1 MSWKD
6 FDWRVGRATASA
18 SANGEGKR
26 PRQKRKQKQS
36 VRLVDLLHP
45 TLRDETAKDGAP
57 GLLWLTEDR
66 KTEADPL
73 QISFDKTGLVSGN
86 LPLVDAY
93 LQAGLD
99 ALGDGTRMAIFQR
112 LANGPMAVNEL
123 AGTLPVSRPAVSQ
136 HLRVLK
142 DAGLVT
148 DSKAGT
154 RRMYQLDPEGVARL
168 RAHFD
173 VVWERALGAFQRAA
187 VAPAVSPR
195 AKKESGKKESG
206 KKESGK
212 RESAKRGEKH
222 G

>member
-1 MSWKD
+1 
-6 FDWRVGRATASA
+6 
-18 SANGEGKR
+18 
-26 PRQKRKQKQS
+26 
-36 VRLVDLLHP
+36 
-45 TLRDETAKDGAP
+45 
-57 GLLWLTEDR
+57 
-66 KTEADPL
+66 
-73 QISFDKTGLVSGN
+73 
-86 LPLVDAY
+86 VDAY

-123 AGTLPVSRPAVSQ
+123 AGMLPVSRPAVSQ

-173 VVWERALGAFQRAA
+173 LVWEKALGAFQSSAESP
-187 VAPAVSPR
+187 VVS
-195 AKKESGKKESG
+195 SLGKKES
-206 KKESGK
+206 
-212 RESAKRGEKH
+212 AKRKKGEKH
-222 G
+222 DKDSGRSRRPKKHSGPRAH